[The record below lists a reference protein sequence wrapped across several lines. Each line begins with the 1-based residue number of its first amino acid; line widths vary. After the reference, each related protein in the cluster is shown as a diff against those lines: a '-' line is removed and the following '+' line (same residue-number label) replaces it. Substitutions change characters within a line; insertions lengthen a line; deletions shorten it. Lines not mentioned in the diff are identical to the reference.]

1 MAVFKNYLQVLQHCD
16 HVTPDTSHVSFRL
29 CDGTQVGTILPVVM
43 DALASYNQTV
53 TPAPF
58 VLTGDTMTFADHLQ
72 TMDQRTKA
80 VSALMDQWRQ
90 DKTFPALAGWR
101 DELYAVYGSDGR
113 PAFVMERA
121 ATPLLGVA
129 TFGVHINAFT
139 RDTHGKI
146 KMWVARRAATKPTWP
161 NCLDNCVRRPL

>member
-16 HVTPDTSHVSFRL
+16 HVTPDTRHVSFRL
-29 CDGTQVGTILPVVM
+29 CDGTQVGTILPGVM
-43 DALASYNQTV
+43 DALATYNQTV

-58 VLTGDTMTFADHLQ
+58 VINGDTVIFSDHLQ

-80 VSALMDQWRQ
+80 VSAVVDQWRQ

-101 DELYAVYGSDGR
+101 DELYPVYGSDGR

-129 TFGVHINAFT
+129 TFGVHVNVFT
-139 RDTHGKI
+139 LDTHGKI

-161 NCLDNCVRRPL
+161 NCLDNCVRWPL